1 MRESKILRDK
11 RVVDNLDQE
20 LLDLE
25 LDGQDLGLEIR
36 TLVGGDGASNN
47 GAGDTAGTA
56 ESGLGGDENVGDV
69 LVLAKKRQV
78 QENLNGLGVGGHDD
92 ELGDTTVEGLGGL
105 VSTLLEL
112 LVVGGLLDK
121 VEDLSSELVVGQR
134 EGFGV
139 GGLFEKKKNEEKK
152 EKEKKVKERNHLEP
166 RENQEE
172 IAKVVLTILF

>member
-25 LDGQDLGLEIR
+25 LDSQDLGLEVR
-36 TLVGGDGASNN
+36 ALVGGDRAGND

-92 ELGDTTVEGLGGL
+92 ELGDTTVESLGGL
-105 VSTLLEL
+105 VSSLLEL
-112 LVVGGLLDK
+112 LVVGSLLDQIHDGVGK
-121 VEDLSSELVVGQR
+121 SSIGKGP
-134 EGFGV
+134 GFGV
-139 GGLFEKKKNEEKK
+139 EFSLVV
-152 EKEKKVKERNHLEP
+152 EKESRWIRLDKCNSKGDES
-166 RENQEE
+166 
-172 IAKVVLTILF
+172 